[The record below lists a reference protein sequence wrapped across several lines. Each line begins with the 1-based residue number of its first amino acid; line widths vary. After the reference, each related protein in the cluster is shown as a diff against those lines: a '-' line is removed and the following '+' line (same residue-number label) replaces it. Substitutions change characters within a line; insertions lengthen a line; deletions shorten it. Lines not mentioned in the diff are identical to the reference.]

1 MTSPRA
7 TISHSGLVVGGGGG
21 GLNMAFGCFSLE
33 DILSNIDIYDVYCG
47 IRTYVRDRGSAR

>member
-1 MTSPRA
+1 
-7 TISHSGLVVGGGGG
+7 
-21 GLNMAFGCFSLE
+21 MAFGCFSLE